1 MGIVDSFKV
10 FFCCVLLVL
19 VELSWA
25 QKGGAKGAMRN
36 RGKGGGGASRGG
48 GGHHEEADDYGI
60 RKKKELTTLSIFLQE
75 QIYGKNMTTASL
87 EHV

>member
-36 RGKGGGGASRGG
+36 RGKGGGGGRMGG
-48 GGHHEEADDYGI
+48 GGGHEEADDYGI
-60 RKKKELTTLSIFLQE
+60 MKFNEFT
-75 QIYGKNMTTASL
+75 N
-87 EHV
+87 